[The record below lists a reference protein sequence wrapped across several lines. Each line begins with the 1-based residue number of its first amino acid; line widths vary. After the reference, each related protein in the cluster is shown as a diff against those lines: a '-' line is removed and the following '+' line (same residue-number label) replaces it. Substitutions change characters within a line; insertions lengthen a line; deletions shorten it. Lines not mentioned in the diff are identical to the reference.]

1 LNEKFGVRIE
11 DDVLVGGNCGI
22 YEGTQVRQGAV
33 LGAGVVL
40 YQDREINLR
49 LERERDVHPVGRESV
64 SGQLEAAAAD
74 GLLRVVDES
83 GEDYLYPAELFL
95 QIELP
100 QAIEKALLPAA

>member
-1 LNEKFGVRIE
+1 MNERNQEPRFVVCINNNENEDLEVRK
-11 DDVLVGGNCGI
+11 
-22 YEGTQVRQGAV
+22 
-33 LGAGVVL
+33 L
-40 YQDREINLR
+40 YQVLPD
-49 LERERDVHPVGRESV
+49 
-64 SGQLEAAAAD
+64 EAGAAD